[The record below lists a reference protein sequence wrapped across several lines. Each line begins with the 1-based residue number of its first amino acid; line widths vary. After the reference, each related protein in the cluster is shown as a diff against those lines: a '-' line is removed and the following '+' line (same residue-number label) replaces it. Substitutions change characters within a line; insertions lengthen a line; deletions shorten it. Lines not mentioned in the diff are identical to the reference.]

1 MPYSSLTSGVAKL
14 SARYGLG
21 AAAVDLGRP
30 AAPFALVIARSVAR
44 RHSAAELFGAGGL
57 WAAGR
62 MTEGMSQ
69 DTDEALVKR
78 TAKGDGEAF
87 RQLMSRHMQRSLR
100 LAMRMTWNASDA
112 EEVVQDAFM
121 RLWTKA
127 DTWQPGRGKFTT
139 WFFRI
144 LVNLCLDRQRRPS
157 ALPLDAAGD
166 PPDPR
171 PGAVA
176 RIYESEVGDQ
186 VTRAIGELPERQ
198 RDALVLC
205 YYEELSNLEAAEALQ
220 ISVSALEALLVRA
233 RRALKGKLASLGAL
247 GPKEE
252 E

>member
-1 MPYSSLTSGVAKL
+1 MPCSSLTSGVAEL
-14 SARYGLG
+14 STRYGLG

-30 AAPFALVIARSVAR
+30 LAPLALVIA
-44 RHSAAELFGAGGL
+44 
-57 WAAGR
+57 R

-69 DTDEALVKR
+69 DTDEALVAR

-127 DTWQPGRGKFTT
+127 DTWQAGRGKFTT

-144 LVNLCLDRQRRPS
+144 LVNLCLDRRRRPS
-157 ALPLDAAGD
+157 ALPLDTVAESAD
-166 PPDPR
+166 PS

-176 RIYESEVGDQ
+176 KIYEGEVGAQ
-186 VTRAIGELPERQ
+186 VARAVATLPERQ
-198 RDALVLC
+198 RAALVLC

-233 RRALKGKLASLGAL
+233 RRTLRSKLTSLGAL